1 MSQVWRPCPG
11 NALHGV
17 VTFLTLCLAGGG
29 DWRWDVRVTND
40 AGPHL
45 HIAIFVNTIC
55 LWNQLDPR
63 RVCTGLSTLPTIEHR
78 IVCCRVNI
86 TLDQDTVGWSLSDPQ
101 KGVKW
106 WLLFLTLLLSSQS
119 KNSERACSCSCF
131 DCLTTHNINPDI
143 LIWQL
148 WRCATMA
155 SNCKVQCPGHRPG
168 SYLDILIVVVL
179 CLRRV
184 IRLPVWQEREL

>member
-1 MSQVWRPCPG
+1 MFFPVFHCFCLFTSISPGFPPVLRFFPSFFIINMPYMSQVWRPCPG

-101 KGVKW
+101 KGKKW
-106 WLLFLTLLLSSQS
+106 
-119 KNSERACSCSCF
+119 
-131 DCLTTHNINPDI
+131 
-143 LIWQL
+143 
-148 WRCATMA
+148 
-155 SNCKVQCPGHRPG
+155 
-168 SYLDILIVVVL
+168 
-179 CLRRV
+179 
-184 IRLPVWQEREL
+184 

>member
-1 MSQVWRPCPG
+1 M
-11 NALHGV
+11 
-17 VTFLTLCLAGGG
+17 TFLALCLAGGG

-55 LWNQLDPR
+55 LWYQLDPR

-101 KGVKW
+101 KGVQW
-106 WLLFLTLLLSSQS
+106 WLLFLTLSLSSQS

-131 DCLTTHNINPDI
+131 DGLTTHNINPDI
-143 LIWQL
+143 SIWQL

-155 SNCKVQCPGHRPG
+155 SNCKVHCPGHRPG

-179 CLRRV
+179 CLKRV

>member
-1 MSQVWRPCPG
+1 MISKFTFLLSLVATDCFSPFFTVFACLLQFLPDFHLFYSFSIINRPYNPYMSEVGRPCPAH
-11 NALHGV
+11 ALQNV

-86 TLDQDTVGWSLSDPQ
+86 TLDQDTVGWSLSDP
-101 KGVKW
+101 
-106 WLLFLTLLLSSQS
+106 L
-119 KNSERACSCSCF
+119 
-131 DCLTTHNINPDI
+131 
-143 LIWQL
+143 
-148 WRCATMA
+148 
-155 SNCKVQCPGHRPG
+155 
-168 SYLDILIVVVL
+168 
-179 CLRRV
+179 
-184 IRLPVWQEREL
+184 

>member
-1 MSQVWRPCPG
+1 MLEVLRLCPAH
-11 NALHGV
+11 ALHGV
-17 VTFLTLCLAGGG
+17 VTFLALCLAGGG

-106 WLLFLTLLLSSQS
+106 WLLFLTLLL
-119 KNSERACSCSCF
+119 C
-131 DCLTTHNINPDI
+131 
-143 LIWQL
+143 
-148 WRCATMA
+148 
-155 SNCKVQCPGHRPG
+155 
-168 SYLDILIVVVL
+168 
-179 CLRRV
+179 
-184 IRLPVWQEREL
+184 

>member
-1 MSQVWRPCPG
+1 MIDASEHMQNEIVIFVYLRQKNAVFPFLNRPDMSEVWRPCPAH
-11 NALHGV
+11 ALHDV

-143 LIWQL
+143 LI
-148 WRCATMA
+148 
-155 SNCKVQCPGHRPG
+155 
-168 SYLDILIVVVL
+168 
-179 CLRRV
+179 
-184 IRLPVWQEREL
+184 

>member
-1 MSQVWRPCPG
+1 M
-11 NALHGV
+11 

-86 TLDQDTVGWSLSDPQ
+86 TET
-101 KGVKW
+101 K
-106 WLLFLTLLLSSQS
+106 TLLVGPFQIP
-119 KNSERACSCSCF
+119 K
-131 DCLTTHNINPDI
+131 
-143 LIWQL
+143 
-148 WRCATMA
+148 
-155 SNCKVQCPGHRPG
+155 KVYSGG
-168 SYLDILIVVVL
+168 YYF
-179 CLRRV
+179 
-184 IRLPVWQEREL
+184 

>member
-1 MSQVWRPCPG
+1 MCAIIGGTALLFSPFLTVFSCFLQFFPGFHLFYSFSPVFPFLNKPDMSEVWRPCPAH
-11 NALHGV
+11 ALHDV
-17 VTFLTLCLAGGG
+17 VTFLALCLAGGG

-86 TLDQDTVGWSLSDPQ
+86 TRDQDTVGWSQIPKKVYS
-101 KGVKW
+101 GVYY
-106 WLLFLTLLLSSQS
+106 F
-119 KNSERACSCSCF
+119 
-131 DCLTTHNINPDI
+131 
-143 LIWQL
+143 
-148 WRCATMA
+148 
-155 SNCKVQCPGHRPG
+155 
-168 SYLDILIVVVL
+168 
-179 CLRRV
+179 
-184 IRLPVWQEREL
+184 